1 MIGKTL
7 RHYQILEKLGKGSM
21 GEWSTRPAN
30 DDTTILQA
38 IEKVL
43 SCDPDDGT
51 KGIMLVNKSL
61 LLNRQGK
68 YDEAL
73 KILVAL
79 ALDPHSM
86 DIEQIAKATL
96 GYIRDPR

>member
-1 MIGKTL
+1 MISKTL
-7 RHYQILEKLGKGSM
+7 RHYQILEKLGEGSM

-30 DDTTILQA
+30 DETTLLQA
-38 IEKVL
+38 IEKGL

-61 LLNRQGK
+61 VLNGQGK

-73 KILVAL
+73 KILG
-79 ALDPHSM
+79 S
-86 DIEQIAKATL
+86 
-96 GYIRDPR
+96 GS